1 MSSKLPPTAEDYF
14 NKVTENGKVVYKFK
28 EENLIIKISK
38 FKNTYGNILEV
49 KWRKNDG
56 RIIAPYIKLDNVAIK
71 YDVAGNYQGK
81 PTCAISINMP
91 EDSLAIQ
98 FIQEIQKAV
107 RTFVENN
114 KDRLG
119 MSDVEGRDDSGKLV
133 TVIKKVEIQNRLPH
147 YKNSKNAPGIDKI
160 DVPFAMAGST
170 LVTKHNFKIGDILTK
185 NKFSTGVNIKNAEI
199 YYKYKKIDMLP
210 SEEAAKLKEEYT
222 NMNKI
227 NYTYNN
233 INDYLKKGTLIKHLG
248 FIVRDAFVSNNGQ
261 VIKAVVRLTAKDIF
275 YTTKNMNDEY
285 DFDEEQ
291 ESQTSEQD
299 QEQEQEDY
307 VM

>member
-28 EENLIIKISK
+28 EENLIIKRSN
-38 FKNTYGNILEV
+38 FKNKYGAIVEV

-56 RIIAPYIKLDNVAIK
+56 RIIAPYIKLDDVVIK

-91 EDSLAIQ
+91 EDSLAIK
-98 FIQEIQKAV
+98 FILEIQKAV
-107 RTFVENN
+107 KSFVENK
-114 KDRLG
+114 KDLLG
-119 MSDVEGRDDSGKLV
+119 MSDVEGRDDNGKL
-133 TVIKKVEIQNRLPH
+133 TTIIKKVDVLNRLPH
-147 YKNSKNAPGIDKI
+147 YKNTNNAPGIDKI
-160 DVPFAMAGST
+160 EVPFAMAGSA
-170 LVTKHNFKIGDILTK
+170 LVTKHNFNVGDILTK

-210 SEEAAKLKEEYT
+210 SEEAAKLKEEYA

-227 NYTYNN
+227 NYTHNN

-261 VIKAVVRLTAKDIF
+261 VIKVVLRLAAKDIF
-275 YTTKNMNDEY
+275 YTTKNMYDEY

-299 QEQEQEDY
+299 QEQEDY